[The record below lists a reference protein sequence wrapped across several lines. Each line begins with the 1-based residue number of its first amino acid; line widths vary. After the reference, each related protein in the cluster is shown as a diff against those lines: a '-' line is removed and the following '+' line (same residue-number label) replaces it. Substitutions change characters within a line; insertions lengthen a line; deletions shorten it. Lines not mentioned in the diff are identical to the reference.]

1 MKGFGRFLVKSTP
14 EGDNQ
19 LVRIVTTLVRIMVQF
34 LYQEERKITADNAP
48 MVGIDVGVKAQAT
61 LSTVEGLPQVVIDTT
76 RQKRLQ
82 RRVSAATKGS
92 ATENQGTPIAGE
104 RGVQGGRE
112 ATERRAQNDHRLG
125 KATQKL
131 RC

>member
-14 EGDNQ
+14 EGDIQ
-19 LVRIVTTLVRIMVQF
+19 LVRIVTTLVRVMVQF

-92 ATENQGTPIAGE
+92 ANRESRNANRWRERRTGWQRGNGTPC
-104 RGVQGGRE
+104 
-112 ATERRAQNDHRLG
+112 TERSP
-125 KATQKL
+125 TW
-131 RC
+131 